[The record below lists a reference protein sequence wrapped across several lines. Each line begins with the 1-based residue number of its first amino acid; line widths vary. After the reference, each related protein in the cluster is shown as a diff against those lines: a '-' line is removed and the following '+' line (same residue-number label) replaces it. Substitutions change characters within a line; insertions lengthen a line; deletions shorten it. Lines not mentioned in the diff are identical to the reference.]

1 MRWSGARTVTVP
13 LSEVPTV
20 VLDSDMV
27 LMSVL
32 AAVRRDI
39 EAGDL
44 VPLGLFS
51 SSLSGHYALV
61 RLSGRTQLPAL
72 DIVYDLARRLCR
84 A

>member
-1 MRWSGARTVTVP
+1 
-13 LSEVPTV
+13 
-20 VLDSDMV
+20 
-27 LMSVL
+27 
-32 AAVRRDI
+32 
-39 EAGDL
+39 